1 MEEEIKTFK
10 DLTREVIEKGIC
22 GKCGGCV
29 SFCSAGELNALEIG
43 KNEVPR
49 FINEDNCLK
58 CGICYLICPQTD
70 TLNVELQEKFGWKP
84 PIGDYQRITSVQTT
98 NKAVKK
104 NCTDGGVVTSLLLYL
119 LERNLINGAIVS
131 KKIGRF
137 ARKAIVARTPEGLI
151 EAAGSTFSGSLHL
164 EELGGKY
171 TTYTPILSTVKSLEK
186 GYLHDIAV
194 VGTPCQINAIRKM
207 QCLGIIPAHLIKYT
221 IGLFCIENFSFDD
234 VTRKMLEKKLDI
246 NLEKIVKLNVK
257 DDFIISLTKGVTIH
271 VPLEEVH
278 EVARPACFTCKDFSN
293 EYADIS
299 VGGLGSPDGYTTTL
313 IRTKVGASIYDRA
326 LRNGYIQE
334 RTFENA
340 EESRLE
346 KTKMMAKIVS
356 FARRKR
362 MRAEKRLSQLA
373 GGEDLG
379 GKA

>member
-1 MEEEIKTFK
+1 MEEIKTFK
-10 DLTREVIEKGIC
+10 SLTREVVDRGIC

-43 KNEVPR
+43 ANDLPR
-49 FINEDNCLK
+49 YINEDNCQK
-58 CGICYLICPQTD
+58 CGICYLVCPQTD
-70 TLNVELQEKFGWKP
+70 ALNVELQEKFGWKP
-84 PIGDYQRITSVQTT
+84 PLGDYQRITSAQTT
-98 NKAVKK
+98 NKEVKRI
-104 NCTDGGVVTSLLLYL
+104 CTDGGVVTSLLLYL
-119 LERNLINGAIVS
+119 LDRNLINGALVS

-137 ARKAIVARTPEGLI
+137 ARKAIIARTPEELV

-186 GYLHDIAV
+186 KYLQDIAV

-234 VTRKMLEKKLDI
+234 VARERLEKKLDL
-246 NLEKIVKLNVK
+246 NLEDVVKLNMK
-257 DDFIISLTKGVTIH
+257 DDFIISLTRGVTVH
-271 VPLEEVH
+271 VPLEEIH
-278 EVARPACFTCKDFSN
+278 EVARPACSACEDFSN

-299 VGGLGSPDGYTTTL
+299 VGGLGSLDGYTTTL
-313 IRTKVGASIYDRA
+313 ARTKVGVTVYDEA
-326 LRNGYIQE
+326 LRKGYIQE
-334 RTFENA
+334 RTFEDA

-346 KTKMMAKIVS
+346 KTKMLAKIVS

-362 MRAEKRLSQLA
+362 KRAEKRLSELA
-373 GGEDLG
+373 RGEAFE

>member
-10 DLTREVIEKGIC
+10 DLNKEVVERGIC

-29 SFCSAGELNALEIG
+29 SFCSAGELNALEMG

-49 FINEDNCLK
+49 YINEDNCLK

-70 TLNVELQEKFGWKP
+70 TLNVELQEKFDWKP
-84 PIGDYQRITSVQTT
+84 PIGDYQRITSAQTT
-98 NKAVKK
+98 NKDVKEV
-104 NCTDGGVVTSLLLYL
+104 CTDGGVVTSLLLYL
-119 LERNLINGAIVS
+119 LERNLINGAVVS

-137 ARKAIVARTPEGLI
+137 ARKAIVARTPEEII

-186 GYLHDIAV
+186 SYLRDIAV

-221 IGLFCIENFSFDD
+221 VGLFCIENFSFDD
-234 VTRKMLEKKLDI
+234 VAKEKLEKKLDI
-246 NLEKIVKLNVK
+246 NLEDIVKLNIK
-257 DDFIISLTKGVTIH
+257 DDFIISFTKGVTIH
-271 VPLEEVH
+271 VPLGEVH
-278 EVARPACFTCKDFSN
+278 EVARPACFACQDFSN

-299 VGGLGSPDGYTTTL
+299 VGGLGSPDGYTTAL
-313 IRTKVGASIYDRA
+313 IRTELGASVYDEA
-326 LRNGYIQE
+326 LRKGYIQE
-334 RTFENA
+334 RPLEDA

-346 KTKMMAKIVS
+346 KTKMLAKIVS
-356 FARRKR
+356 FSRRKK
-362 MRAEKRLSQLA
+362 MRAEKRLSELA
-373 GGEDLG
+373 GGEAIG
-379 GKA
+379 

>member
-29 SFCSAGELNALEIG
+29 SFCSAGELNALEMG
-43 KNEVPR
+43 KNDLPR
-49 FINEDNCLK
+49 YINEDNCLK

-84 PIGDYQRITSVQTT
+84 PIGDYQRITSAQTT
-98 NKAVKK
+98 NKEVKEI
-104 NCTDGGVVTSLLLYL
+104 CTDGGVVTSLLLYL

-131 KKIGRF
+131 KKTGRF
-137 ARKAIVARTPEGLI
+137 ARKATVARTPEELI

-171 TTYTPILSTVKSLEK
+171 TTYTPILSTVKSLDK
-186 GYLHDIAV
+186 KYLRDIAV

-207 QCLGIIPAHLIKYT
+207 QCLGVLPAHLIKYT
-221 IGLFCIENFSFDD
+221 IGLFCTENFSFDD
-234 VTRKMLEKKLDI
+234 VARETLEKKLDI
-246 NLEKIVKLNVK
+246 NLEDIVKLNIK
-257 DDFIISLTKGVTIH
+257 DDFMITLTKGVTIH
-271 VPLEEVH
+271 VPLGEID
-278 EVARPACFTCKDFSN
+278 EVARPACFACQDFSN

-313 IRTKVGASIYDRA
+313 IRTKVGASVYNEAIRK
-326 LRNGYIQE
+326 GYIQE
-334 RTFENA
+334 RSFEDA
-340 EESRLE
+340 EASRLD
-346 KTKMMAKIVS
+346 KTKMLAKIIS

-362 MRAEKRLSQLA
+362 MRAEKRLSELA
-373 GGEDLG
+373 GREVHLER
-379 GKA
+379 

>member
-10 DLTREVIEKGIC
+10 DLTKEVIDKGIC

-29 SFCSAGELNALEIG
+29 SFCSAGELNTLEMG

-49 FINEDNCLK
+49 YIDEDKCQK
-58 CGICYLICPQTD
+58 CGICYLICPQTES
-70 TLNVELQEKFGWKP
+70 LNEELQEKFRWRP
-84 PIGDYQRITSVQTT
+84 PVGDYQRVTSAQTT
-98 NKAVKK
+98 NKEVERI
-104 NCTDGGVVTSLLLYL
+104 CTDGGVVTSLLLYL
-119 LERNLINGAIVS
+119 LERNMINGAIVS
-131 KKIGRF
+131 KKTGRF
-137 ARKAIVARTPEGLI
+137 ARRAIVARTSEELV

-164 EELGGKY
+164 EELGGEY

-234 VTRKMLEKKLDI
+234 VAREMLEKKLDI
-246 NLEKIVKLNVK
+246 NLEKIVKLNIK
-257 DDFIISLTKGVTIH
+257 DDFVISLTKGVTIH

-299 VGGLGSPDGYTTTL
+299 VGGLASPDGYTTTL
-313 IRTKVGASIYDRA
+313 IRTGVGASVFNGA
-326 LRNGYIQE
+326 LSNGYIQE
-334 RTFENA
+334 RTFKNADEN
-340 EESRLE
+340 RIE
-346 KTKMMAKIVS
+346 KTKMLAKIVS

-362 MRAEKRLSQLA
+362 MRAEKRLSR
-373 GGEDLG
+373 
-379 GKA
+379 

>member
-10 DLTREVIEKGIC
+10 DLNKEVVERGIC

-29 SFCSAGELNALEIG
+29 SFCSAGELNALEMG

-49 FINEDNCLK
+49 YINEDNCLK
-58 CGICYLICPQTD
+58 CGICYIICPQTD
-70 TLNVELQEKFGWKP
+70 TLNLELQEKFGWKP
-84 PIGDYQRITSVQTT
+84 PIGDYQKITSAQTT
-98 NKAVKK
+98 NKDVKEI
-104 NCTDGGVVTSLLLYL
+104 CTDGGVVTSLLLYL
-119 LERNLINGAIVS
+119 LDRNLINGAIVS

-137 ARKAIVARTPEGLI
+137 ARKAIVARTPEEII

-186 GYLHDIAV
+186 SYLRDIAV

-221 IGLFCIENFSFDD
+221 VGLFCIENFSFDD
-234 VTRKMLEKKLDI
+234 VAKEKLEKKLDI
-246 NLEKIVKLNVK
+246 NLEDIVKLNIK
-257 DDFIISLTKGVTIH
+257 DDFIISFTKGVTIH
-271 VPLEEVH
+271 VPLGEVH
-278 EVARPACFTCKDFSN
+278 EVARPACFACQDFSN

-313 IRTKVGASIYDRA
+313 IRTELGASVYDEA
-326 LRNGYIQE
+326 LRKGYIQE
-334 RTFENA
+334 RTLEDA

-346 KTKMMAKIVS
+346 KTKMLAKIVS
-356 FARRKR
+356 FSRRKK
-362 MRAEKRLSQLA
+362 MRAEKRLSELA
-373 GGEDLG
+373 GGEAIG
-379 GKA
+379 

>member
-1 MEEEIKTFK
+1 MGEEIKTFK
-10 DLTREVIEKGIC
+10 DLTIEVIEKGIC

-29 SFCSAGELNALEIG
+29 SFCSAGELNALEMG

-49 FINEDNCLK
+49 YINEDNCQK

-70 TLNVELQEKFGWKP
+70 TLNEELQEKFGWRP
-84 PIGDYQRITSVQTT
+84 PMGDYQKMTSAQTT
-98 NKAVKK
+98 NKKIREI
-104 NCTDGGVVTSLLLYL
+104 CTDGGVVTSLLLYL
-119 LERNLINGAIVS
+119 LERSLINGAIVS
-131 KKIGRF
+131 KKTGRF
-137 ARKAIVARTPEGLI
+137 ARKAVVARTPEEII

-186 GYLHDIAV
+186 RYLHDIAV

-234 VTRKMLEKKLDI
+234 VAREMLEKKLDI
-246 NLEKIVKLNVK
+246 NLEEIVKLNIK
-257 DDFIISLTKGVTIH
+257 DDFVISFRKGVTIH

-299 VGGLGSPDGYTTTL
+299 VGGLGSLDGYTTTL
-313 IRTKVGASIYDRA
+313 VRTKVGASVYDGA
-326 LRNGYIQE
+326 LREGYIQQ
-334 RTFENA
+334 RDLENA
-340 EESRLE
+340 EENRVE
-346 KTKMMAKIVS
+346 KTKMMAKVVS

-362 MRAEKRLSQLA
+362 MRAEERLTELV
-373 GGEDLG
+373 GGKVVG

>member
-10 DLTREVIEKGIC
+10 DLNKEVVERGIC

-29 SFCSAGELNALEIG
+29 SFCSAGELNALEMG
-43 KNEVPR
+43 RNELPR
-49 FINEDNCLK
+49 YINEDNCLK

-84 PIGDYQRITSVQTT
+84 PIGNCQKITSAHTADE
-98 NKAVKK
+98 KIRKI
-104 NCTDGGVVTSLLLYL
+104 CTDGGVVTSLLLYL

-131 KKIGRF
+131 KKTERF
-137 ARKAIVARTPEGLI
+137 ARKAIIARTREELI

-164 EELGGKY
+164 EELGEKY
-171 TTYTPILSTVKSLEK
+171 TTYTPILSTVKSLQKE
-186 GYLHDIAV
+186 YLHNIAV

-234 VTRKMLEKKLDI
+234 VAREMLEKKLDI
-246 NLEKIVKLNVK
+246 NLEEIVKLNIK
-257 DDFIISLTKGVTIH
+257 DDFIISLTKDVTIH

-278 EVARPACFTCKDFSN
+278 GVARPACFTCKDFSN

-299 VGGLGSPDGYTTTL
+299 VGGLGSPDGFTTTL
-313 IRTKVGASIYDRA
+313 IRTKLGESVYDGA

-334 RTFENA
+334 RPFENM

-346 KTKMMAKIVS
+346 KTKMLAKIVS
-356 FARRKR
+356 FARRKK
-362 MRAEKRLSQLA
+362 MRAEERLSELA
-373 GGEDLG
+373 GGKSG
-379 GKA
+379 G

>member
-1 MEEEIKTFK
+1 LEEIKTFK
-10 DLTREVIEKGIC
+10 SLTREVVERGIC

-43 KNEVPR
+43 ENDLPR
-49 FINEDNCLK
+49 YINEDNCQK

-70 TLNVELQEKFGWKP
+70 TLDAELQEKFGWKAP
-84 PIGDYQRITSVQTT
+84 LGNYQRTTSAQTT
-98 NKAVKK
+98 NERVKRI
-104 NCTDGGVVTSLLLYL
+104 CTDGGVVTSLLLYL
-119 LERNLINGAIVS
+119 MDRNLINGALVS
-131 KKIGRF
+131 KKTGRF
-137 ARKAIVARTPEGLI
+137 ARKAIIARTPEELI

-186 GYLHDIAV
+186 KYLQDVAV

-207 QCLGIIPAHLIKYT
+207 QCLGIIPAHLIKYA

-234 VTRKMLEKKLDI
+234 VARMRLEKKLNL
-246 NLEKIVKLNVK
+246 NLEDVVKLNIK
-257 DDFIISLTKGVTIH
+257 DDFIVTFAKGATIH

-278 EVARPACFTCKDFSN
+278 EVARAACSTCHDFSN

-313 IRTKVGASIYDRA
+313 LRTKLGTEVYDGA
-326 LRNGYIQE
+326 LRKGYIQE
-334 RTFENA
+334 KTFEDV
-340 EESRLE
+340 EEGRLE
-346 KTKMMAKIVS
+346 KTKMLAKIVS

-362 MRAEKRLSQLA
+362 MRAEKSLSKLA
-373 GGEDLG
+373 GG
-379 GKA
+379 

>member
-10 DLTREVIEKGIC
+10 DLTREVVERGIC

-29 SFCSAGELNALEIG
+29 SFCSAGELNALEMG

-49 FINEDNCLK
+49 YINEDNCLK

-84 PIGDYQRITSVQTT
+84 PIGDYQRITSAQTT
-98 NKAVKK
+98 DKK
-104 NCTDGGVVTSLLLYL
+104 IREICTDGGVVTSLLLYL
-119 LERNLINGAIVS
+119 LDRNLINGAVVS
-131 KKIGRF
+131 KKTGRF
-137 ARKAIVARTPEGLI
+137 ARKAIVARTPEELI

-186 GYLHDIAV
+186 KYLRDIAV

-207 QCLGIIPAHLIKYT
+207 QCLGILPAHLIKYT

-234 VTRKMLEKKLDI
+234 VAREMLEKKLDI
-246 NLEKIVKLNVK
+246 NLEDVVKLNIK
-257 DDFIISLTKGVTIH
+257 DDFIITLTKGVTIH
-271 VPLEEVH
+271 VPLEEIH
-278 EVARPACFTCKDFSN
+278 EVARPACFACQDFSN

-313 IRTKVGASIYDRA
+313 IRTKVGASVYNEAFHR
-326 LRNGYIQE
+326 GYIQE
-334 RTFENA
+334 RPFEDA
-340 EESRLE
+340 EESRRE
-346 KTKMMAKIVS
+346 KTKMLAKIVS
-356 FARRKR
+356 FARRKK
-362 MRAEKRLSQLA
+362 MRAEKRLSELA
-373 GGEDLG
+373 GGEVH
-379 GKA
+379 

>member
-10 DLTREVIEKGIC
+10 DLTMEVVERRIC

-29 SFCSAGELNALEIG
+29 SFCSAGELNALEMD
-43 KNEVPR
+43 KNDVPR
-49 FINEDNCLK
+49 YINEDNCLK

-70 TLNVELQEKFGWKP
+70 TLNAELQEKFGWKP
-84 PIGDYQRITSVQTT
+84 PIGDYQRITSAQTT
-98 NKAVKK
+98 NKEVKK
-104 NCTDGGVVTSLLLYL
+104 VCTDGGVVTSLLLYL
-119 LERNLINGAIVS
+119 LDRHLVNGAIVS

-137 ARKAIVARTPEGLI
+137 TRKAIVARTPQEVI

-186 GYLHDIAV
+186 TYLHDIAV

-234 VTRKMLEKKLDI
+234 VAREMLEKKLDV

-313 IRTKVGASIYDRA
+313 IRTKVGASVYDGA
-326 LRNGYIQE
+326 LRHDYIQE
-334 RTFENA
+334 RAFEDSG
-340 EESRLE
+340 ESRIE

-362 MRAEKRLSQLA
+362 MRAEKRLSELA

-379 GKA
+379 EKA

>member
-10 DLTREVIEKGIC
+10 DLTREVVERGIC

-29 SFCSAGELNALEIG
+29 SFCSAGELNALEMG

-49 FINEDNCLK
+49 YINEDNCLK

-84 PIGDYQRITSVQTT
+84 PIGDYQRITSAQTT
-98 NKAVKK
+98 DKK
-104 NCTDGGVVTSLLLYL
+104 IREICTDGGVVTSLLLYL
-119 LERNLINGAIVS
+119 LDRNLINGAVVS
-131 KKIGRF
+131 KKTGRF
-137 ARKAIVARTPEGLI
+137 ARKAIVARTPEGLM

-186 GYLHDIAV
+186 KYLRDIAV

-207 QCLGIIPAHLIKYT
+207 QCLGILPAHLIKYT

-234 VTRKMLEKKLDI
+234 VAREMLEKKLDI
-246 NLEKIVKLNVK
+246 NLEDVVKLNIK
-257 DDFIISLTKGVTIH
+257 DDFIITLTKGVTIH
-271 VPLEEVH
+271 VPLEEIH
-278 EVARPACFTCKDFSN
+278 EVARPACFACQDFSN

-313 IRTKVGASIYDRA
+313 IRTKVGASVYNEAFHR
-326 LRNGYIQE
+326 GYIQE
-334 RTFENA
+334 RPFEDA
-340 EESRLE
+340 EESRRE
-346 KTKMMAKIVS
+346 KTKMLAKIVS
-356 FARRKR
+356 FARRKK
-362 MRAEKRLSQLA
+362 MRAEKRLSELA
-373 GGEDLG
+373 GGEVH
-379 GKA
+379 

>member
-22 GKCGGCV
+22 GKCGGCI
-29 SFCSAGELNALEIG
+29 SFCSAGELNALEMG

-49 FINEDNCLK
+49 YINEDNCQK

-84 PIGDYQRITSVQTT
+84 PIGAYQRITSAQTT
-98 NKAVKK
+98 NKEVKEI
-104 NCTDGGVVTSLLLYL
+104 CTDGGIVTSILLYL
-119 LERNLINGAIVS
+119 LDRNLINGAVVS

-137 ARKAIVARTPEGLI
+137 ARKAIIARTPEELI

-186 GYLHDIAV
+186 KYLRDIAV

-207 QCLGIIPAHLIKYT
+207 QCLGVLPAHLIKYT

-234 VTRKMLEKKLDI
+234 VTRERLEKKLDI
-246 NLEKIVKLNVK
+246 NLEDIVKLNIK
-257 DDFIISLTKGVTIH
+257 DDFIITLTKGVAIH
-271 VPLEEVH
+271 VPLEEIH
-278 EVARPACFTCKDFSN
+278 EVARPACFACHDFSN

-313 IRTKVGASIYDRA
+313 IRTELGASVYDGA
-326 LRNGYIQE
+326 LRKGYIQE
-334 RTFENA
+334 RTFEDA
-340 EESRLE
+340 EESRLD
-346 KTKMMAKIVS
+346 KTKMLAKIVS
-356 FARRKR
+356 FSRRKK
-362 MRAEKRLSQLA
+362 MRAKERLSELA
-373 GGEDLG
+373 GGEAIE